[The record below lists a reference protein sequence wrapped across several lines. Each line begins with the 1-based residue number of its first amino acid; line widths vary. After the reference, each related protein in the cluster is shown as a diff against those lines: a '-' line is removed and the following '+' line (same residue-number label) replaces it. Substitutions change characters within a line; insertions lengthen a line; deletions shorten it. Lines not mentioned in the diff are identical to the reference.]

1 MADANAGGL
10 LLRDLFEFGP
20 TVKEYAVICVGASVG
35 ALWALAGSKTKTRWT
50 GAKLYGRLLGT
61 AMVLTSAGAWVLEKH
76 IGLPAGEGLWVV
88 SFFIAAI
95 GNKWRRV
102 LSAVAEGAASAA
114 KALNTKEPS

>member
-1 MADANAGGL
+1 MLDPTVGEVVWRGVLDA
-10 LLRDLFEFGP
+10 GP
-20 TVKEYAVICVGASVG
+20 TIKEYAVIFVGASVG
-35 ALWALAGSKTKTRWT
+35 ALWALSAAKTKTRWA
-50 GAKLYGRLLGT
+50 GARQYLRLLST

-76 IGLPAGEGLWVV
+76 VGLPSGEGLWVA

-102 LSAVAEGAASAA
+102 LSAVAEVAASAA